1 MNWKYKHTVGL
12 LISLFTMSVSAAT
25 INLTGTVIESV
36 SDVIVTNN
44 DIIITSEDVRVIS
57 NMNYSVVVSGVNTHN
72 EVTISI
78 VAI

>member
-1 MNWKYKHTVGL
+1 MNWKCKHTVGL

-44 DIIITSEDVRVIS
+44 DIITSEDVRVIS

>member
-1 MNWKYKHTVGL
+1 MNWKCKHTAGL
-12 LISLFTMSVSAAT
+12 LISLFTMSVSAVT

-44 DIIITSEDVRVIS
+44 DIITSEDVRVIS

>member
-44 DIIITSEDVRVIS
+44 MIS
-57 NMNYSVVVSGVNTHN
+57 LLLPKM
-72 EVTISI
+72 
-78 VAI
+78 

>member
-1 MNWKYKHTVGL
+1 MNWKCKPTVGL

-44 DIIITSEDVRVIS
+44 DIITSEDVRVVA
-57 NMNYSVVVSGVNTHN
+57 NMNYSVVVSSVNTHN

>member
-1 MNWKYKHTVGL
+1 MNWKYKPTVGL

-44 DIIITSEDVRVIS
+44 DIITSEDVRVVA
-57 NMNYSVVVSGVNTHN
+57 NMNYSVVVSSVNTHN